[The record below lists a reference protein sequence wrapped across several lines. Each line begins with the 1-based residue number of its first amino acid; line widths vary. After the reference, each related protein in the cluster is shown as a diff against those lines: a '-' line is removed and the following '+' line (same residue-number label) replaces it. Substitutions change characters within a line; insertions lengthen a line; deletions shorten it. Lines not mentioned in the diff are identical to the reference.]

1 MIARRL
7 ANIEGVAYFAADLG
21 EYALPIVA
29 KTDITRLAFQS
40 ERFDLIIC
48 LHVLEHVID
57 DIEAMRELYR
67 VMAGGGQAI
76 IAVPVEMS
84 RMTTYEDPTIV
95 SAEARLDSFHQSD
108 HVRIYGRDIVNR
120 FEEAGFEVTI
130 ERASDLDQQTIDR
143 YGLWDEEVMFI
154 CKKG

>member
-1 MIARRL
+1 
-7 ANIEGVAYFAADLG
+7 
-21 EYALPIVA
+21 
-29 KTDITRLAFQS
+29 
-40 ERFDLIIC
+40 
-48 LHVLEHVID
+48 
-57 DIEAMRELYR
+57 
-67 VMAGGGQAI
+67 
-76 IAVPVEMS
+76 
-84 RMTTYEDPTIV
+84 MTTYEDPTIV